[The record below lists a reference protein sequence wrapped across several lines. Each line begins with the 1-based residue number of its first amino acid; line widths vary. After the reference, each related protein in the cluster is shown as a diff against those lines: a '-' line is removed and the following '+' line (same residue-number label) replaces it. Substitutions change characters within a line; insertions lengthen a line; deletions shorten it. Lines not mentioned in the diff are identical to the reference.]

1 MKMLKSIICLF
12 NIQDVYIRFRIEVYQ
27 DVVGRF
33 NERYINYIVQLIKY
47 EFKQSRLIKC
57 CNKKKK
63 VQYIVFCI
71 KELVMINNCQ
81 YQIT

>member
-33 NERYINYIVQLIKY
+33 NERYINNIVQLIKY
-47 EFKQSRLIKC
+47 EFKQ
-57 CNKKKK
+57 
-63 VQYIVFCI
+63 
-71 KELVMINNCQ
+71 IN
-81 YQIT
+81 